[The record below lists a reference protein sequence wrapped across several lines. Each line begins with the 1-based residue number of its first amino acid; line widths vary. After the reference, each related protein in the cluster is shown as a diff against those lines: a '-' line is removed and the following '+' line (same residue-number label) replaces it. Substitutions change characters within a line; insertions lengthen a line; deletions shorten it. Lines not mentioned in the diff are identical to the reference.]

1 MSRTTP
7 LFGQHQALGARIMP
21 FGGWLMPIQ
30 YQGILAEHQAVRTQV
45 GLFDV
50 SHMGKFWLRGPEVGS
65 VLSHLVPTDLTK
77 LQDGDSQYTVLLN
90 HEAGILDDIILYR
103 VSPDCWL
110 AIVNAATTAKDRA
123 WIQPFLKAIT
133 LEDLTSEQTLLAL
146 QGSQAVAHLEDLL
159 EISLVTLKRFQ
170 HCSVTLPDWGQDP
183 ILIAR
188 TGYTGEDG
196 VEILSSNPTGIRLW
210 QALLERGIA
219 ACGLGCRDTL
229 RLEAGLHLYG
239 QDMDETT
246 TPLEA
251 SLGWL
256 LTQTGDYPGRERI
269 QQQRA
274 IGIEQKLVG
283 LKGLG
288 RAIARPGYPVFGAE
302 SGSSAIGRITSGTQS
317 PTLHYPIAMGYLPTE
332 LAKVGSRV
340 WVEIRG
346 QRYPA
351 EVVKRPFYRAVI
363 EANA

>member
-1 MSRTTP
+1 MSRITP
-7 LFGQHQALGARIMP
+7 LFAHHQALGARMVP
-21 FGGWLMPIQ
+21 FGGWLMPMQ

-50 SHMGKFWLRGPEVGS
+50 SHMGKFWLRGPDLGS

-77 LQDGDSQYTVLLN
+77 LQDGESQYTVLLN

-103 VSPDCWL
+103 VLADCWL
-110 AIVNAATTAKDRA
+110 AIVNAATTDKDRA
-123 WIQPFLKAIT
+123 WIQPFLKAIA

-159 EISLVTLKRFQ
+159 GISLTALKRFQ
-170 HCSVTLPDWGQDP
+170 HRSVTLPNWGNDP

-196 VEILSSNPTGIRLW
+196 VEILSPNEIGIRLW

-239 QDMDETT
+239 HDMDETT

-283 LKGLG
+283 LKVLG
-288 RAIARPGYPVFGAE
+288 RAIARPGYPVFVAE
-302 SGSSAIGRITSGTQS
+302 SGSPAISPAIGRITSGTQS
-317 PTLHYPIAMGYLPTE
+317 PTLHYPIAMGYVRTE
-332 LAKVGSRV
+332 LAKIGSRV

-351 EVVKRPFYRAVI
+351 EVVKRPFYRGAL
-363 EANA
+363 